1 MHIKPCGAFVS
12 IGEQK
17 IVADTVINR
26 LHFEKQDVAILT
38 EVHAGIVTNLFLQ
51 YCKE

>member
-1 MHIKPCGAFVS
+1 MLLYPL
-12 IGEQK
+12 GEQS

-26 LHFEKQDVAILT
+26 LHFEKQDIAILI
-38 EVHAGIVTNLFLQ
+38 EVHTGIVTGMLLQ